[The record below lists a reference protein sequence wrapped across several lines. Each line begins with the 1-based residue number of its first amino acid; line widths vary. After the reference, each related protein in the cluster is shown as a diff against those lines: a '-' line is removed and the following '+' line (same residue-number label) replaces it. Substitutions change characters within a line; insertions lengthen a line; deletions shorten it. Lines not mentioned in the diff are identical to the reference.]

1 MNQTEIMLQYQSLD
15 SRERGKLR
23 LVNSYEFD
31 PDDWGASALGF
42 GDTALP
48 LSRTTQCINQTGK
61 FGEQTSLLVF
71 RDVASVFSD
80 LRVDNVSPD

>member
-1 MNQTEIMLQYQSLD
+1 
-15 SRERGKLR
+15 
-23 LVNSYEFD
+23 VNSYEFD
-31 PDDWGASALGF
+31 PEDWGASALGF

-48 LSRTTQCINQTGK
+48 LSRTTQCINHTGK

-80 LRVDNVSPD
+80 IWID